1 MGATWPRLARSSCGT
16 QVREAGRG
24 SSSLWRTPRLCPLG
38 WGAQATESYDGSVAL
53 AMCRLVLIGER
64 QEGMR
69 TESETWQ
76 FLALKRGWDGGGGGE
91 LPILDSRKGDTGR

>member
-1 MGATWPRLARSSCGT
+1 MGATWPRLLRSSCGR
-16 QVREAGRG
+16 QIREAGRG
-24 SSSLWRTPRLCPLG
+24 SGSLWSTPRLCPLG

-53 AMCRLVLIGER
+53 AMCRLVLTGER

-76 FLALKRGWDGGGGGE
+76 YLALNRGWDGGGGGE
-91 LPILDSRKGDTGR
+91 LPVLDSRKGDTGR